1 MRKIICEPR
10 KNVIIDVPPGNARAA
25 VEAVEGSDFCILV
38 TEPTPFGLHDLKL
51 SVQMLEIT
59 NIPYGVVI
67 NRSNIGN
74 KEVEKFCK
82 ERNIPILMKIP
93 NDRKI
98 AELYSNGIPFVQEME
113 GWKEKFSEL
122 FKKILRMSN

>member
-1 MRKIICEPR
+1 MRTK